1 MEWSQMN
8 NSVSK
13 NATEFLLPHS
23 GRVQR
28 TEGLGLGGR
37 SGFRGGFSSG
47 LRGRGRGPGRAVVEA
62 EGLLAVKLKT
72 RSGSLSPSWAAWL
85 RT

>member
-47 LRGRGRGPGRAVVEA
+47 LRGRGRGRGPGRGRGGGRGARGGKA
-62 EGLLAVKLKT
+62 EDKE
-72 RSGSLSPSWAAWL
+72 
-85 RT
+85 